1 MSARGAHAGTGTAR
15 AHLNAGRLDQAEAA
29 LRAVLA
35 ETPEEATA
43 LYLMGR
49 IALLRGRPDAA
60 LEMIREAL
68 DLAPDHAEA
77 HFHLG
82 TVLGGLGRAE
92 ESLASLREAAR
103 LAPDNA
109 SVWRNLGICLAKL
122 ERYDAALDGLERA
135 STLDPN
141 NPDRWF
147 DIALLD
153 LERNHFEAAEKRLRR
168 VLEAAPAHRQAT
180 IALGQLLVK
189 QERYKEALP
198 YILEAL
204 EREPDNL
211 GLLVGAGRAHREG
224 GDRAASAKAYERAL
238 ALDRGSVP
246 ALIGMAITRTA
257 EGRLDEARACYREAL
272 TRDPDNGAA
281 LGNSA
286 QIRRFGP
293 EDRPLIERMIR
304 VAGRGEM
311 LDSTRILLEFS
322 IGKALDDLGDS
333 DAAFAYFA
341 RANGLAKRS
350 QPFDPEAFSAFI
362 DDTIATFDRGYF
374 LERSDWGAA
383 VELPIFVVGMGR
395 SGTSLVEQI
404 LASHGQVHGAGEVEY
419 IEGLCLSLSNQAP
432 PRPDGGRP
440 SLPRLAPTLG
450 PADALGCGRAYLDK
464 LRAHAPDA
472 ARIVDKLPLNFLY
485 LGIIATILP
494 GARIIHCRRDPLDTC
509 LSLFFHYFSDSQP
522 YAYSLEHLGFYYREY
537 RRLMAHW
544 RAVLPKAMLELDY
557 EALVDDLERESR
569 RLIEFC
575 GLPWDARCLA
585 FHETERAVRTASLW
599 QVQQPIYRRSVG
611 RWHRYQAHL
620 QPLKD
625 ALGPLEMTEGTHPC
639 GGDRSGPGPTGTGF

>member
-1 MSARGAHAGTGTAR
+1 MANIDTVV
-15 AHLNAGRLDQAEAA
+15 AHLRAGRLDDAEAV
-29 LRAVLA
+29 LQSVLA
-35 ETPEEATA
+35 EAPE
-43 LYLMGR
+43 
-49 IALLRGRPDAA
+49 
-60 LEMIREAL
+60 
-68 DLAPDHAEA
+68 HAEA

-82 TVLGGLGRAE
+82 TVLARLGRSE
-92 ESLASLREAAR
+92 DSLAHLREAAR

-109 SVWRNLGICLAKL
+109 SVWRNLGVCLAKL
-122 ERYDAALDGLERA
+122 ERYDEALDGLERA

-153 LERNHFEAAEKRLRR
+153 LERNRFEAAEKRLRR

-189 QERYKEALP
+189 RGRYKDALP

-211 GLLVGAGRAHREG
+211 GLLLDAGRAHRES
-224 GDRAASAKAYERAL
+224 GDLDASAKSYERAL
-238 ALDRGSVP
+238 TLDRGSVP
-246 ALIGMAITRTA
+246 ALIGMAMTRTA

-272 TRDPDNGAA
+272 TRDPDNAAA

-286 QIRRFGP
+286 QIHRFGP

-304 VAGRGEM
+304 VAERSEM
-311 LDSTRILLEFS
+311 PDSTRILLEFS

-333 DAAFAYFA
+333 DAAFAHFV

-374 LERSDWGAA
+374 LERSDWGAVA
-383 VELPIFVVGMGR
+383 ELPIFVVGMGR

-404 LASHGQVHGAGEVEY
+404 LASHGRVHGAGEVEY

-440 SLPRLAPTLG
+440 SLPWLAPTLG

-472 ARIVDKLPLNFLY
+472 ARIVDKMPPNFLH
-485 LGIIATILP
+485 LGFIATILP

-544 RAVLPKAMLELDY
+544 RTVLPKAMLELDY
-557 EALVDDLERESR
+557 EALVDDQERESR

-575 GLPWDARCLA
+575 GLPWDTRCLA
-585 FHETERAVRTASLW
+585 FHETERAVWTASLW
-599 QVQQPIYRRSVG
+599 QVRQPIYRRSVG
-611 RWHRYQAHL
+611 RWRRYQAHL

-625 ALGPLEMTEGTHPC
+625 ALGPLQMTEGPRPC
-639 GGDRSGPGPTGTGF
+639 GADRSGPSPTETDF

>member
-1 MSARGAHAGTGTAR
+1 MANIDTVV
-15 AHLNAGRLDQAEAA
+15 AHLRAGRLDDAEAV
-29 LRAVLA
+29 LRSVLA
-35 ETPEEATA
+35 EVPE
-43 LYLMGR
+43 
-49 IALLRGRPDAA
+49 
-60 LEMIREAL
+60 
-68 DLAPDHAEA
+68 HAEA

-82 TVLGGLGRAE
+82 TVLARLGRSE
-92 ESLASLREAAR
+92 DSLAHLREAAR

-109 SVWRNLGICLAKL
+109 TVWRNLGVCLAQL
-122 ERYDAALDGLERA
+122 ERYDEALDGLERA

-153 LERNHFEAAEKRLRR
+153 LERNRFEAAEKRLRR
-168 VLEAAPAHRQAT
+168 VLKAAPAHRGAA

-189 QERYKEALP
+189 QGRYKEGLR
-198 YILEAL
+198 YVLEAL
-204 EREPDNL
+204 EWEPDNP
-211 GLLVGAGRAHREG
+211 GLLLDAGGAHRES
-224 GDRAASAKAYERAL
+224 GDLKASAKAYERAL
-238 ALDRGSVP
+238 TLDCGSVP
-246 ALIGMAITRTA
+246 ALVGMAMTRTA

-311 LDSTRILLEFS
+311 LDSTRTLLEFS
-322 IGKALDDLGDS
+322 IGKALDDIGDNE
-333 DAAFAYFA
+333 AAFAHFA

-350 QPFDPEAFSAFI
+350 QSFDPEALSAFI

-374 LERSDWGAA
+374 LERSGWGAA
-383 VELPIFVVGMGR
+383 AELPVFVVGMGR

-419 IEGLCLSLSNQAP
+419 VEGLCLSLSNQAP
-432 PRPDGGRP
+432 LRPDGERP

-450 PADALGCGRAYLDK
+450 SADTLGCGRAYLDK

-472 ARIVDKLPLNFLY
+472 ARIVDKLPPNFLY
-485 LGIIATILP
+485 LGFIATILP
-494 GARIIHCRRDPLDTC
+494 GARIIHCRRDPFDTC
-509 LSLFFHYFSDSQP
+509 LSLFFHYFSASQP

-557 EALVDDLERESR
+557 EALVDDQERESR

-585 FHETERAVRTASLW
+585 FHETERAVQTASLW
-599 QVQQPIYRRSVG
+599 QVRQPIYRRSVG

-620 QPLKD
+620 QPLED
-625 ALGPLEMTEGTHPC
+625 ALGPL
-639 GGDRSGPGPTGTGF
+639 

>member
-1 MSARGAHAGTGTAR
+1 MANIDTVV
-15 AHLNAGRLDQAEAA
+15 AHLRAGRLVDAEAV
-29 LRAVLA
+29 LRSVLA
-35 ETPEEATA
+35 E
-43 LYLMGR
+43 
-49 IALLRGRPDAA
+49 
-60 LEMIREAL
+60 
-68 DLAPDHAEA
+68 APDHAEA

-109 SVWRNLGICLAKL
+109 SVWRNLGVCLAKL
-122 ERYDAALDGLERA
+122 ERYDEALDGLERA

-153 LERNHFEAAEKRLRR
+153 LERNRFEAAEKRLRR

-189 QERYKEALP
+189 QGRYKDALP

-211 GLLVGAGRAHREG
+211 GLLLDAGQAHREG
-224 GDRAASAKAYERAL
+224 GDREASAKAYERAL

-246 ALIGMAITRTA
+246 ALIGMAMTRTA

-286 QIRRFGP
+286 QISRFGP

-304 VAGRGEM
+304 VAQRGEM
-311 LDSTRILLEFS
+311 PDSTRTLLEFS

-333 DAAFAYFA
+333 DAAFAHFA
-341 RANGLAKRS
+341 RANGLAKPS

-383 VELPIFVVGMGR
+383 AELPVFVVGMGR
-395 SGTSLVEQI
+395 SGTSLIEQI
-404 LASHGQVHGAGEVEY
+404 LASHGRVHGAGEVEY

-432 PRPDGGRP
+432 ARPDGGRP
-440 SLPRLAPTLG
+440 SLPRLAPSLG

-472 ARIVDKLPLNFLY
+472 ARIVDKMPSNFLY
-485 LGIIATILP
+485 LGFIATILP

-522 YAYSLEHLGFYYREY
+522 YAYSLEHLGFYCREY

-557 EALVDDLERESR
+557 EALVDDQERESR
-569 RLIEFC
+569 RLIAFC

-599 QVQQPIYRRSVG
+599 QVRQPIYRRSVG
-611 RWHRYQAHL
+611 RWRRYQAHL
-620 QPLKD
+620 QPLED
-625 ALGPLEMTEGTHPC
+625 ALGPLEMTEGTRPC